1 MPREM
6 ITVKMTEAER
16 ALLNKRAKKADMS
29 VADYLRMTMVLEAVM
44 AGDLDAVKILA
55 ENVRG
60 KLVRSFSGMQD
71 APVKA

>member
-1 MPREM
+1 M
-6 ITVKMTEAER
+6 ITVKLTDAER

-71 APVKA
+71 VPVKA